1 MVIDCRNYQSNKH
14 GMSWRFHSPLDVG
27 FVPAFAMRASNKKF
41 NRPSSP
47 GLNPRNWRVRRCLG
61 GPTLDP
67 KKGTKEWACHCW
79 GAKSFLGQAVARY
92 RNCNFQSHH
101 VIQNWVLSPPE
112 LSVRYDVDELDDLG
126 KRSKRVQ
133 LDLFQLALAC
143 WSVTLPYVRRAML
156 KSSAQMAVSQR
167 RKWWNVVAILRGT
180 HTASWNRYWKDTGN
194 SNYSTWY
201 AGRKEHRYLIKII
214 RSDHCKMMELTG
226 CPFWMQWE
234 KTSQWYFVKAFC
246 LSLDVAFS
254 HSLHQTSI
262 FLLCLQARGERT
274 FYGAFEGGFS
284 AGYWGASAAILTPG
298 TIFRGLKKNPK
309 KPLGMQRLLGLWCGL
324 TGWASGTGWQGWR
337 CEL

>member
-47 GLNPRNWRVRRCLG
+47 GLNPRNWRRHKGMSLPLLRCKILP
-61 GPTLDP
+61 GPSCCQVQKLQFSKSSCHP
-67 KKGTKEWACHCW
+67 KLSS
-79 GAKSFLGQAVARY
+79 KSSKIE
-92 RNCNFQSHH
+92 C
-101 VIQNWVLSPPE
+101 I
-112 LSVRYDVDELDDLG
+112 RYDVDELDDLG

-143 WSVTLPYVRRAML
+143 WRVTLPYVRRAML

-234 KTSQWYFVKAFC
+234 KNKPMVFC
-246 LSLDVAFS
+246 QSLLS
-254 HSLHQTSI
+254 I
-262 FLLCLQARGERT
+262 
-274 FYGAFEGGFS
+274 
-284 AGYWGASAAILTPG
+284 
-298 TIFRGLKKNPK
+298 
-309 KPLGMQRLLGLWCGL
+309 
-324 TGWASGTGWQGWR
+324 TG
-337 CEL
+337 CCF